1 MQFQLKKQFIA
12 SFNIAP
18 ASLPYSEQFARQ
30 SDNAIRAVGINNQL
44 AINMLD
50 AARENLRIYN
60 RTIDAVTDFNGN
72 VAKVWTSFFSA
83 QQNQFLNK

>member
-44 AINMLD
+44 AINI
-50 AARENLRIYN
+50 RCSQSLRIYN
-60 RTIDAVTDFNGN
+60 RMIDAVTDFNGN
-72 VAKVWTSFFSA
+72 VTKGR
-83 QQNQFLNK
+83 

>member
-44 AINMLD
+44 AINIRCSQ
-50 AARENLRIYN
+50 REP
-60 RTIDAVTDFNGN
+60 
-72 VAKVWTSFFSA
+72 
-83 QQNQFLNK
+83 

>member
-44 AINMLD
+44 AINIRCSQ
-50 AARENLRIYN
+50 RELRIYN

-72 VAKVWTSFFSA
+72 VTKGR
-83 QQNQFLNK
+83 